1 MHSFLNSV
9 YLVALHKRN
18 TTSVDNGTYS
28 FIICFIL
35 NVDSNDFRYNAVIFC
50 RSYLIMSPTFNS
62 QSEARDYAL
71 HNIDCLKL
79 KIFDSFQKKNLCV
92 SFKFMMLFLSQFL
105 LAFSIACDRFL
116 HKVSP
121 LN

>member
-50 RSYLIMSPTFNS
+50 RSYLIMSPTLNS

-71 HNIDCLKL
+71 HKYRLF
-79 KIFDSFQKKNLCV
+79 KIED
-92 SFKFMMLFLSQFL
+92 
-105 LAFSIACDRFL
+105 I
-116 HKVSP
+116 
-121 LN
+121 